1 MIFSRIL
8 GGSNNLKVIGLPN
21 PDNKLIFVDDNT
33 LKIKEIFWQI
43 NINDTW
49 TNDQIGNEYI
59 ISKENIG
66 NELRLFISHFD
77 TDNFLDNIIIPYFSI
92 SSNNEYILPNAKL
105 NEQYFFKFK
114 LEEDEKVFLESTW
127 LNYDIKN
134 DMIIMYGL
142 PNDINL
148 VKFKIINSDEIIKY
162 FKLYIDTIIDKKIEN
177 ILSIA
182 KDNENII
189 VDNLYFYNL
198 KTNDRFKNINFE
210 IINIPKWLNFINN
223 NDGSALISGIPNINN
238 VGENKVSLI
247 IFSNNVKQKLEY
259 IIKVYPD
266 KELPILK
273 ELKKV
278 QKFIKS
284 ENIYYYFLSSK
295 SGKLIY
301 DGNIY
306 SESKTAKIGINKILL
321 KTDIDGIYSGSIK
334 VKDSNRNISLP
345 LQINCFKVDRAKPK
359 LINVHIESNGKNP
372 NYAKLNDIIK
382 LKFTSDKEINVTS
395 LTILDKIIDYIK
407 IDKVYEAIYKL
418 DEEMLQKKVNFK
430 INFEDFLKTK
440 GAEVF
445 SVTDNSFVIIDMIK
459 PKLISVKVR
468 SSNENKFIAKIDDII
483 SIEVISDKVI
493 DNLNIEFF
501 GEFVNIIKVDDFNFI
516 GKYSILEST
525 NKENLMLK
533 IEYYDLA
540 GNKGDIVN
548 ETTDNSYIE
557 IL

>member
-1 MIFSRIL
+1 MYFNIKNGFLMIFSRIL

-210 IINIPKWLNFINN
+210 IINIFRFYKFLNF
-223 NDGSALISGIPNINN
+223 
-238 VGENKVSLI
+238 
-247 IFSNNVKQKLEY
+247 F
-259 IIKVYPD
+259 
-266 KELPILK
+266 
-273 ELKKV
+273 
-278 QKFIKS
+278 
-284 ENIYYYFLSSK
+284 
-295 SGKLIY
+295 
-301 DGNIY
+301 
-306 SESKTAKIGINKILL
+306 
-321 KTDIDGIYSGSIK
+321 
-334 VKDSNRNISLP
+334 
-345 LQINCFKVDRAKPK
+345 
-359 LINVHIESNGKNP
+359 
-372 NYAKLNDIIK
+372 
-382 LKFTSDKEINVTS
+382 
-395 LTILDKIIDYIK
+395 
-407 IDKVYEAIYKL
+407 
-418 DEEMLQKKVNFK
+418 
-430 INFEDFLKTK
+430 
-440 GAEVF
+440 
-445 SVTDNSFVIIDMIK
+445 
-459 PKLISVKVR
+459 
-468 SSNENKFIAKIDDII
+468 
-483 SIEVISDKVI
+483 
-493 DNLNIEFF
+493 
-501 GEFVNIIKVDDFNFI
+501 
-516 GKYSILEST
+516 
-525 NKENLMLK
+525 
-533 IEYYDLA
+533 
-540 GNKGDIVN
+540 
-548 ETTDNSYIE
+548 
-557 IL
+557 